1 MVNKLNLDESC
12 KPVFIRNDGDQFIIS
27 SGLGLNSTSEIGA
40 RIMLGINNGF
50 SILEIKNELLET
62 YDVEEKDLCLDMIDF
77 LISLNELQII
87 SDNKAKFYINE
98 LRLV

>member
-1 MVNKLNLDESC
+1 
-12 KPVFIRNDGDQFIIS
+12 
-27 SGLGLNSTSEIGA
+27 
-40 RIMLGINNGF
+40 MLGINNGL

-62 YDVEEKDLCLDMIDF
+62 YDIEEKDLCLDMIDF